1 VRARARALRYSV
13 FNKRYLVICTAL
25 GMLNWCSIC
34 RCDLPTQR
42 NGTVLKST
50 RAEHFRGQKHR
61 NNHHRQTQEAVDKG
75 RRVRATMERIE
86 AERID
91 GARHALLLAVT
102 AARLRAA
109 HGSMDVA
116 RTVWAVEADT
126 ALNQLASP
134 ALKAALWSPAVA
146 HVANRHVCSAA
157 SDAWLVVKL
166 VIDVASA

>member
-1 VRARARALRYSV
+1 
-13 FNKRYLVICTAL
+13 
-25 GMLNWCSIC
+25 
-34 RCDLPTQR
+34 
-42 NGTVLKST
+42 VLKST

-61 NNHHRQTQEAVDKG
+61 NNVYRQTQERIDEG
-75 RRVRATMERIE
+75 RRVFAAMERVE

-91 GARHALLLAVT
+91 GARQALLLAVT

-134 ALKAALWSPAVA
+134 ALKAALWRPAVA
-146 HVANRHVCSAA
+146 HVSERHVCSAA

-166 VIDVASA
+166 VIDVGSA